1 MPKKNN
7 QISEKTLLKWVKE
20 GRGSGRGSQYRPW
33 LTVRD
38 LPSLGRVHRIFGHKS
53 QRTHHLLSDLELAVF
68 LLLEWLSEVTDI
80 REQFPL
86 DRSLTKQLALDAGIR
101 HPAQQGTDHF
111 MSTDFLVNTTNESE
125 PKYALQVKYMNA
137 LDDERTVEKLEL
149 ERRYWIEKGI
159 PWYLITEQQV
169 PKAVLANIE
178 WLYPAGRRTED
189 DELPL
194 EQIEFYQHHF
204 SQAGNTTII
213 EMCKKLDIAYDLEPG
228 ESLSEVRI
236 LLAKRYFD
244 FDFFTPIRKLK
255 ASEITAAD
263 SRHIREVYRVSNQ

>member
-20 GRGSGRGSQYRPW
+20 GRGSGQGSEYRPW

-38 LPSLGRVHRIFGHKS
+38 LPSLGRVHRVFGHKS

-68 LLLEWLSEVTDI
+68 LLLEWLPEVSDI

-86 DRSLTKQLALDAGIR
+86 DRSLTQQLAVDAGIR
-101 HPAQQGTDHF
+101 HPAQQGTEQF

-125 PKYALQVKYMNA
+125 PKYALQVKYTNA

-149 ERRYWIEKGI
+149 ERRYWVKKGI

-178 WLYPAGRRTED
+178 WLYPAGRRDEEE
-189 DELPL
+189 ELPL

-213 EMCKKLDIAYDLEPG
+213 EVCKKLDMAYDLEPG
-228 ESLSEVRI
+228 ESLGEVRI
-236 LLAKRYFD
+236 LLAKRYFY

-255 ASEITAAD
+255 ASQISASD
-263 SRHIREVYRVSNQ
+263 SRRIREVYRVSNQ

>member
-1 MPKKNN
+1 MPRTNN

-20 GRGSGRGSQYRPW
+20 GRGSGHGSEYRPW

-68 LLLEWLSEVTDI
+68 LLLEWLPEVTDI

-101 HPAQQGTDHF
+101 RPAQQGIDHF
-111 MSTDFLVNTTNESE
+111 MSTDFLVNTTNKSE
-125 PKYALQVKYMNA
+125 ATYALQVKYANA

-149 ERRYWIEKGI
+149 ERRYWVEKGI

-169 PKAVLANIE
+169 PKAVLANVE
-178 WLYPAGRRTED
+178 WLYPAGRRTEEE
-189 DELPL
+189 ELPL
-194 EQIEFYQHHF
+194 EQIEFYHHHF
-204 SQAGNTTII
+204 SQAGSTTII
-213 EMCKKLDIAYDLEPG
+213 EVCKKLDTAYDLEPG
-228 ESLSEVRI
+228 ESLGEVRI

-255 ASEITAAD
+255 ASEIRASD
-263 SRHIREVYRVSNQ
+263 SRRIREVYRVSNQ